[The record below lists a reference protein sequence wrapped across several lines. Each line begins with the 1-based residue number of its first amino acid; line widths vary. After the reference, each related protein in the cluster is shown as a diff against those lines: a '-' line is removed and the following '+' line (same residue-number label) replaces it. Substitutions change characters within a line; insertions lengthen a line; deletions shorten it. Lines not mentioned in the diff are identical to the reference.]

1 MIKTTEDIKEA
12 LHGRMRALWPSLPI
26 RSGVFISSPG
36 RVNLIGE
43 HIDYNNCPVLPIA
56 VDKRIVALV
65 VAIPERSV
73 KVADLD
79 PRYESIEFSLEEY
92 ERLPEGLV
100 QFKTGHWGNYIK
112 AAVNELLSYSL
123 KEGQERSV
131 TNLSTGGDH
140 VWECGFAMVFTSTI
154 PQAAGMS
161 SSSALVVLSTLALL
175 EANDV
180 SYSSFEQRL
189 ALADICRRA
198 EWYVGTKGGGMDQA
212 AILMGKN
219 RNAIKISFNPIDA
232 VLIPF
237 EYDIAV
243 VVAHST
249 VEAPKTREMMD
260 AYNRRSIECTLAG
273 LIVAKILQNRYD
285 IEHIRYIGDI
295 TPSKTGLEQSVL
307 DAIVTDVF
315 HEEPYQIDEIA
326 SLLDMS
332 TDQVNRRYCKRK
344 DGTQF
349 PMPIEGFKL
358 YQRFYH
364 VWKEWRRVERSEQ
377 LLIQGD
383 IETFGTLM
391 NDSHASCRDYHEV
404 SCPELDMLTD
414 IARSAGALGS
424 RLTGAGFGGCAVSL
438 VRPNDLAAFTETLL
452 HDYYGRNMRLD
463 RANAEH
469 HIFVVHPSQGAG
481 RIE

>member
-100 QFKTGHWGNYIK
+100 PFKTGHWGNYIK

-175 EANDV
+175 P
-180 SYSSFEQRL
+180 S
-189 ALADICRRA
+189 
-198 EWYVGTKGGGMDQA
+198 
-212 AILMGKN
+212 
-219 RNAIKISFNPIDA
+219 
-232 VLIPF
+232 
-237 EYDIAV
+237 
-243 VVAHST
+243 
-249 VEAPKTREMMD
+249 APL
-260 AYNRRSIECTLAG
+260 CG
-273 LIVAKILQNRYD
+273 
-285 IEHIRYIGDI
+285 
-295 TPSKTGLEQSVL
+295 
-307 DAIVTDVF
+307 
-315 HEEPYQIDEIA
+315 
-326 SLLDMS
+326 
-332 TDQVNRRYCKRK
+332 
-344 DGTQF
+344 
-349 PMPIEGFKL
+349 
-358 YQRFYH
+358 
-364 VWKEWRRVERSEQ
+364 
-377 LLIQGD
+377 
-383 IETFGTLM
+383 
-391 NDSHASCRDYHEV
+391 
-404 SCPELDMLTD
+404 
-414 IARSAGALGS
+414 
-424 RLTGAGFGGCAVSL
+424 
-438 VRPNDLAAFTETLL
+438 
-452 HDYYGRNMRLD
+452 
-463 RANAEH
+463 
-469 HIFVVHPSQGAG
+469 
-481 RIE
+481 